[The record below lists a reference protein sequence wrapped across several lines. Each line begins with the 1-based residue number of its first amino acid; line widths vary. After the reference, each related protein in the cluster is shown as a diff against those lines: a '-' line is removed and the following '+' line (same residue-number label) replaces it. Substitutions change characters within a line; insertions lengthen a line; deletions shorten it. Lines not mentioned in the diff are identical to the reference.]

1 MKVTLMLLGAVGV
14 LLFAGGFPPV
24 GAPGVY
30 HGGAMLLAGAA
41 AGLLCFW
48 GAWRLAAGQRVR
60 LVAGLVCLFL
70 AGAGVVGL
78 WRFGG
83 EAWRLAGMGG
93 AMWFGAVGLGCMALI
108 GLFFGAIFGFLARR
122 IMTGALWLAALHVCV
137 GVALVGAWVDLLGSE
152 SAVVKLE
159 PGGAAAKASE
169 REVAGDGARVTLRV
183 EDFQVERYEGAE
195 SYSLLRH
202 EGGRWLPVGTPER
215 RGDVVTLGGES
226 WPVSSLR
233 RVAQMPQPFLLLP
246 GEPPRLLVQHE
257 APVKDYRARCR
268 WVIHRAGEADE
279 ERVES
284 LRVNEPVACAGRL
297 FYLMSYRPLG
307 HGGVEVE
314 LLVRRAPGRFLMLLG
329 LVGAVLCTACWSL
342 GRREPQGRSEP

>member
-1 MKVTLMLLGAVGV
+1 MSFFSFSPDGRTD
-14 LLFAGGFPPV
+14 
-24 GAPGVY
+24 PGVSPDAPPKT
-30 HGGAMLLAGAA
+30 GFAR
-41 AGLLCFW
+41 
-48 GAWRLAAGQRVR
+48 WRRVITR
-60 LVAGLVCLFL
+60 NF
-70 AGAGVVGL
+70 
-78 WRFGG
+78 
-83 EAWRLAGMGG
+83 
-93 AMWFGAVGLGCMALI
+93 
-108 GLFFGAIFGFLARR
+108 
-122 IMTGALWLAALHVCV
+122 GALWLSGSLAFLALLPWLLGLYFSIATHTLLFLLAVCVCGGLLAGPFFAALTDIIFRGLRDEPFLWRDAWSRALRRNARESLAP
-137 GVALVGAWVDLLGSE
+137 GVLCCTLYGVQFFTLRH
-152 SAVVKLE
+152 LE

-342 GRREPQGRSEP
+342 GRRKPQGRSEP